1 MSQTTIPILKSV
13 DLEELKGARIK
24 DAYTCVAG
32 DAHRPMMVL
41 ILDDGRQIRILDGS
55 AFTDSEETVKF
66 DLQTFTFKGSL
77 NSW

>member
-1 MSQTTIPILKSV
+1 MSQTTISVLKTV
-13 DLEELKGARIK
+13 DLASLKDARIK
-24 DAYTCVAG
+24 DVYTCIAG
-32 DAHRPMMVL
+32 NEYRPMLVL
-41 ILDDGRQIRILDGS
+41 NLDDGRQIRILDGS